1 MVWAG
6 PVSVTLARSLPGPAV
21 FLLLWL
27 FILPDAMSP
36 AARAVAAVAA
46 WMALWW
52 MFEVVPLA
60 VTALLPIPLF
70 PLLGVSSAA
79 DVTRSYAHHL
89 VFLFLGGF
97 MIALAMERWR
107 LHRRLA
113 LQIVLQV
120 GGGPRR
126 LVLGFMLATAF
137 LSMWISNTATTM
149 MMVTIGMA
157 LLHQQQE
164 DGVACEGLGPALML
178 GIAYAASIGGIAT
191 LIGTPPNAILAGVTE
206 TQLGMEISF
215 YKWMLFALPLSLLML
230 VFTWWYLTR
239 FAFRL
244 DPHQGGGA
252 MEQVKQQLAG
262 MGKMT
267 PAEKRVA
274 FVFLSVALL
283 WMFRGLLD
291 FEPFDQLR
299 DSSIA
304 ITAAIILFVI
314 PSGSEKGGAL
324 MDWQTTTKLP
334 WDILLLFGGGFAL
347 ASGFSDS
354 GLTLYIA
361 DRLGNLAAM
370 PLWAVI
376 ALVSL
381 VVIFLTE
388 LTSNTATA
396 SLLLPLMIVLSEAI
410 GVQPLTLMI
419 TAALSASFA
428 FMLPVATPPNAIVFA
443 SRAISMPQMV
453 RAGFALNLVGV
464 MLITGFVYYWLTEIS
479 W

>member
-1 MVWAG
+1 MVLAE
-6 PVSVTLARSLPGPAV
+6 PVSVTQARSLSGPAV

-27 FILPDAMSP
+27 FLLPDAMLP

-46 WMALWW
+46 WMAIWW
-52 MFEVVPLA
+52 VLEAVPLA

-89 VFLFLGGF
+89 IFLFLGGF
-97 MIALAMERWR
+97 MIALAMERWH
-107 LHRRLA
+107 LHRRVA
-113 LQIVLQV
+113 LQVVLRV

-137 LSMWISNTATTM
+137 LSMWISNTATAM

-164 DGVACEGLGPALML
+164 DGTACEGLGPALML
-178 GIAYAASIGGIAT
+178 GIGYAASIGGIAT
-191 LIGTPPNAILAGVTE
+191 LIGTPPNAILAGVAE

-215 YKWMLFALPLSLLML
+215 YKWMLFALPLSTLML

-244 DPHQGGGA
+244 DQHKGDGTLD
-252 MEQVKQQLAG
+252 QVNQQLEG
-262 MGKMT
+262 MGKMSS
-267 PAEKRVA
+267 AEKRVA
-274 FVFLSVALL
+274 LVFLSVALL

-291 FEPFDQLR
+291 FRPFDQLG

-304 ITAAIILFVI
+304 IAAAIILFVI
-314 PSGSEKGGAL
+314 PSGSDKGGAL
-324 MDWQTTTKLP
+324 MDWQTTARLP

-361 DRLGNLAAM
+361 DQLENLAAM
-370 PLWAVI
+370 PVWALI

-396 SLLLPLMIVLSEAI
+396 SLLLPLMIVLSGAVGI
-410 GVQPLTLMI
+410 QPLTLMMA
-419 TAALSASFA
+419 AALSASFA

-443 SRAISMPQMV
+443 SRAISISQMA
-453 RAGFALNLVGV
+453 RAGLALNLVGV
-464 MLITGFVYYWLTEIS
+464 MLISVFVYYWLAEIS